1 MTETAVAPGIDRR
14 KLAELKE
21 REDAAFIDHHAG
33 SIERWSQAKA
43 VMPNGVPMSWLRTSY
58 DHPPLFVD
66 EGKGGHFRDV
76 DGNDYADFNIADMS
90 MFGGYGPEP
99 VVEAV
104 AKCMA
109 AGSQFLLPSED
120 SIWVAQELQRRF
132 GLPKWQ
138 FTLSATHANT
148 EAIRV
153 ARTITGRDRVL
164 LFDGKYHGHFDE
176 TLVELEDGRLVPGEV
191 GLPRDVTAKTTI
203 VQFNDVEALRAT
215 LETREIAIVLT
226 EPVLTNEVGLQLPV
240 EDFHAEL
247 RAITR
252 ETGTLL
258 AYDETHTQVV
268 GPGGLTRMWGLEP
281 DIVSAGKSLA
291 GGIPMGT
298 YGMTEAVADVL
309 ERPSGRDDEKPS
321 VATGGTLFG
330 NPLQMASARA
340 TMGEVL
346 TDEAYAHTHMLG
358 AQLADGIEATID
370 KAGLPW
376 TAHRFWPRSGV
387 TFAEQMPR
395 NALEARERFD
405 VPLRRLMRVYL
416 ANRGIW
422 DAIVGAGPTCAVP
435 ATADDVD
442 AYVAGFADLVAALT
456 A

>member
-1 MTETAVAPGIDRR
+1 MTDIDTAPGIDRR
-14 KLAELKE
+14 AIEAIKE
-21 REDAAFIDHHAG
+21 REDSAYVANH
-33 SIERWSQAKA
+33 SRSVELWSDAKA

-58 DHPPLFVD
+58 DHPPLFVA

-104 AKCMA
+104 SKRIA
-109 AGSQFLLPSED
+109 AGSQFMLPNED
-120 SIWVAQELQRRF
+120 AIWVAQELQRRY

-153 ARTITGRDRVL
+153 ARTVTGRDRVL
-164 LFDGKYHGHFDE
+164 LFDGHYHGHFDE
-176 TLVELEDGRLVPGEV
+176 TLVELEDGELVPAEA
-191 GLPRDVTAKTTI
+191 GLPLDVTSKSAI
-203 VQFNDVEALRAT
+203 VQFNDVDALREALEA
-215 LETREIAIVLT
+215 LGIAIVIT
-226 EPVLTNEVGLQLPV
+226 EPVLTNEIGLQLPV
-240 EDFHAEL
+240 GDFHAQL

-252 ETGTLL
+252 ETGTIL

-281 DIVSAGKSLA
+281 DIVVAGKSLA
-291 GGIPMGT
+291 GGVAMGT
-298 YGMTEAVADVL
+298 YGMTDQVAEVL
-309 ERPSGRDDEKPS
+309 ERPQGRDDERPS

-330 NPLQMASARA
+330 NPLQMAAARA

-346 TDEAYAHTHMLG
+346 TDEAYAHTHALG
-358 AQLADGIEATID
+358 AQLADGIDQVIA
-370 KAGLPW
+370 KAALPW
-376 TAHRFWPRSGV
+376 TTHRFWPRSGV

-395 NALEARERFD
+395 DAIEARASFD

-416 ANRGIW
+416 ANRGVW
-422 DAIVGAGPTCAVP
+422 DAIVGAGPTCGVA
-435 ATADDVD
+435 ATQADVE
-442 AYVAGFADLVAALT
+442 AYVSAFDDLIGELT